1 MTPLP
6 QDVELQGLAPKLAI
20 LSSAATAAGA
30 VAVRAAVRGP
40 PVPELR
46 AGAFLAAEGREVRA
60 FLGGAQEE
68 AEAWWR
74 RCGSVQVQFR
84 EFSFWKKTRKRPIP
98 ENSSI
103 LFHLILSSVNFS
115 VTTGLPGSRRPQLLG
130 GLGVPHR
137 ATGVAT
143 ARARAARAAG
153 VATGGDCGGEGTD
166 CGGGWRRGVLDAMF
180 LSNSRLGS
188 DLFDAFLF
196 SSLNIQGEQVF
207 FLFLHML

>member
-74 RCGSVQVQFR
+74 RCG
-84 EFSFWKKTRKRPIP
+84 FSSGSIQGVLLLEKNAKKTNSGKQLHPFSPDPFFSELLSHHRSPRLPATPAAWRSSCPSPSHRCGHRPRP
-98 ENSSI
+98 
-103 LFHLILSSVNFS
+103 
-115 VTTGLPGSRRPQLLG
+115 SRPSCRCG
-130 GLGVPHR
+130 HR
-137 ATGVAT
+137 
-143 ARARAARAAG
+143 
-153 VATGGDCGGEGTD
+153 
-166 CGGGWRRGVLDAMF
+166 WRLR
-180 LSNSRLGS
+180 R
-188 DLFDAFLF
+188 
-196 SSLNIQGEQVF
+196 
-207 FLFLHML
+207 